1 MHFCINFPPLNHA
14 KSRGSGSKKLYYILQ
29 NIQLLSFGTTP
40 ACSAPDDIPTVSVS
54 LESEVFLTMPILQI
68 NKIVHF

>member
-1 MHFCINFPPLNHA
+1 MII
-14 KSRGSGSKKLYYILQ
+14 SQ

-68 NKIVHF
+68 NKIFEGLQIQIVQYA